1 MSDTE
6 SETSKNSGSGCSSV
20 DLLSPGFLPVRTGAV
35 RTPVRSSAGGAV
47 PASRRYQV
55 VQYGGHNSTGTT
67 GTETVL
73 IDILCPLLL
82 VFI

>member
-1 MSDTE
+1 M
-6 SETSKNSGSGCSSV
+6 KSGNKGV
-20 DLLSPGFLPVRTGAV
+20 FRYINPGFLPVRTGAV